1 MTLISSYVEKLFKYA
16 NRTHFLITLII
27 FIVIGILIAM
37 FHQFSDDAY
46 YFTLSSIFQG
56 LFSILALAG
65 IFVIFRIEQLSKD
78 EAKYETDF
86 KDHLREIKNQKTR
99 ELSSIGA
106 MFPTPKYRMEWS
118 EHDAILNLLD
128 ERKYSEY
135 SEALINLE
143 YRLEEENKKFEVGLS
158 ELKHEIEEKEKKP
171 TELFVSPLVE
181 DIEDYRTQEIN
192 SLKIC
197 ENHIK
202 ECMKKGDRI
211 NYNRA
216 LKNKILEFFRY
227 PFVLGMILIAFTIFF
242 LPMLNSNSGF
252 WFEFPFHIQS
262 NLIIGLLVSLTIM
275 VILTIMFV
283 IYYSML
289 SNEAKTT
296 MI

>member
-1 MTLISSYVEKLFKYA
+1 MEKLFKYA
-16 NRTHFLITLII
+16 NRTHFLLTLIL

-86 KDHLREIKNQKTR
+86 KDHLGEIKNQKKLD
-99 ELSSIGA
+99 LSSIGS
-106 MFPTPKYRMEWS
+106 MLPTPKYRMEWS

-135 SEALINLE
+135 SEALINLKS
-143 YRLEEENKKFEVGLS
+143 RLEDENIKFEVGLN
-158 ELKHEIEEKEKKP
+158 ELKHEIEEKEKKGEP
-171 TELFVSPLVE
+171 TGLLFVSPLLVE

-242 LPMLNSNSGF
+242 LPMLNSNSGS